1 MSNAKNAT
9 RKQSSTT
16 QSNKKA
22 LERRK
27 ERQRNRGNSEPADWE
42 SVSPEKI
49 LRLIGC
55 VTALRGTITFG
66 YTRDGGA
73 YYLNYYV
80 DNESEKVY
88 IRPTEDIEQRL
99 VDEVEMWQ

>member
-1 MSNAKNAT
+1 MSNANTKSRNKPSAET
-9 RKQSSTT
+9 
-16 QSNKKA
+16 SNQKA
-22 LERRK
+22 MERR
-27 ERQRNRGNSEPADWE
+27 RQRRKNRGNSEPADWG
-42 SVSPEKI
+42 SVQPE
-49 LRLIGC
+49 LITQLIER

-73 YYLNYYV
+73 YYLNYYI

-99 VDEVEMWQ
+99 RDEYESWE